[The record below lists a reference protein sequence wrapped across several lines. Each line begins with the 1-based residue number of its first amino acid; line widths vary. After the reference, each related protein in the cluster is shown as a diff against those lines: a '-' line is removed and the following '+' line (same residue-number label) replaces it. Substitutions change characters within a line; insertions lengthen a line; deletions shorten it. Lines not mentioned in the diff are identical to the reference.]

1 VNKSLRRLIATL
13 TLAGATITG
22 TALTTATAHAD
33 ETTTAAVD
41 DVQAPAAPTGEPAV
55 TPQDTWWG

>member
-13 TLAGATITG
+13 TLAGATLTG

-33 ETTTAAVD
+33 DTTTATVD
-41 DVQAPAAPTGEPAV
+41 DVQAPGVPIGEPAV

>member
-13 TLAGATITG
+13 TLAGATLTG
-22 TALTTATAHAD
+22 TALTTATAQAD
-33 ETTTAAVD
+33 DTTVATVD
-41 DVQAPAAPTGEPAV
+41 DVQAPGVLTGEPAV